1 MKDYRWETSEE
12 VTEREDGEAAQLASA
27 QQIHFVGPQ
36 ISQCYVSWNP
46 RLVFA
51 EKQQQALA
59 VLEHD
64 QSGLQVNTP
73 HWRGPGKHFAFN
85 SLRSSCL
92 AYLMDACVR
101 SIKYSTVNHLQLSS

>member
-1 MKDYRWETSEE
+1 MKDYRWETREE

-36 ISQCYVSWNP
+36 ISQCYVSRNP

-64 QSGLQVNTP
+64 QSGL
-73 HWRGPGKHFAFN
+73 
-85 SLRSSCL
+85 
-92 AYLMDACVR
+92 
-101 SIKYSTVNHLQLSS
+101 